1 MSALDSCVFGAAR
14 SALSAKLAAKLPR
27 TQKAFSKLVEKILNS
42 GPVRQ
47 AAENWLEHFPQR
59 LQKIIEAGGYVL

>member
-47 AAENWLEHFPQR
+47 AA
-59 LQKIIEAGGYVL
+59 